1 MANVNLRAKE
11 DGKEKTGEIPPVLSP
26 FHGPLRFFSS
36 HSRFSLAFIR
46 DQTAKNEAP
55 GGRGSG
61 ESIRF
66 EFI

>member
-1 MANVNLRAKE
+1 MENVQMANINFRAKE

-26 FHGPLRFFSS
+26 FHGPLRFFAS

-55 GGRGSG
+55 
-61 ESIRF
+61 E
-66 EFI
+66 EEEVVKA

>member
-26 FHGPLRFFSS
+26 FHGPLRFFAS

-46 DQTAKNEAP
+46 DQTAKN
-55 GGRGSG
+55 
-61 ESIRF
+61 
-66 EFI
+66 